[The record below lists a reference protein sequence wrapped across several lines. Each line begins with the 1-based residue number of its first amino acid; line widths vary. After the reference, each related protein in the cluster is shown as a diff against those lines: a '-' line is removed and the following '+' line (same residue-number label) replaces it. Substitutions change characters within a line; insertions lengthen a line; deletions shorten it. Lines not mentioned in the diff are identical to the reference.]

1 MSDILIKNIHKTGF
15 TLLSLK
21 NMHLY
26 TTFAIFDADKDHIY
40 IEISPCKNS
49 PLQMFYKTRVLKNL
63 ANFTGKQ
70 LRWSLIL
77 VSLFGVS
84 FQLFSSEIC
93 RIFKNIFIHRTPL
106 VSASAY
112 GIFTRRSFR
121 IKWKMR
127 IIRAIVKRCFMES
140 YLISWFFPTS
150 SKHKIH

>member
-84 FQLFSSEIC
+84 FQLFSSEIY

-106 VSASAY
+106 VSASAH

-121 IKWKMR
+121 IK
-127 IIRAIVKRCFMES
+127 
-140 YLISWFFPTS
+140 
-150 SKHKIH
+150 